1 MFEQDTNDD
10 NNLNELLEQL
20 NTLISKKNI
29 SNQINKISSLINVAK
44 VNINTSYEQYKL
56 AKENL
61 SAAILEFQMVFSS
74 ENTIIKQI
82 INIDNIAKLIDIIK
96 IKNQSNLRSIDELNK
111 NDSVQDKKSKK
122 RYIEVYNDN
131 TCQHC
136 DRDNQPRRKTRKGNV
151 QCIDEDNCWNH
162 IERVRCH

>member
-111 NDSVQDKKSKK
+111 NDSVQYKKSKN
-122 RYIEVYNDN
+122 RYIEVYNEN
-131 TCQHC
+131 TCLHC
-136 DRDNQPRRKTRKGNV
+136 VRDNHLGRKTWKGIV

>member
-61 SAAILEFQMVFSS
+61 SEAILKFQMIFSN
-74 ENTIIKQI
+74 EDLIIKQI
-82 INIDNIAKLIDIIK
+82 IDIDNIAELIDIIK
-96 IKNQSNLRSIDELNK
+96 TKNKSNLNSINESNK
-111 NDSVQDKKSKK
+111 NDCIQDKKSKK
-122 RYIEVYNDN
+122 RYIEVYNED